1 MASNRQLK
9 LIGFL
14 EKFWMV
20 IGLLSLLFGAYET
33 VNVGINN
40 AYIFFIFTFVSGIFY
55 MLRKKQRMRME
66 GKSKNE

>member
-1 MASNRQLK
+1 
-9 LIGFL
+9 
-14 EKFWMV
+14 MV